1 MLCYQQQL
9 EQNQLQEARMNKN
22 VVDSIIASILF
33 TALSTVLGLI
43 LQAFGFSTQGSV
55 ITAAFTLL
63 VLMVVFLAVRKF
75 YPTYVRKLTERL
87 VENTLNVSVNETD
100 ESKIAFKKKIVERVQ
115 LGSSG
120 IELKQ
125 NNSVV
130 EFLNQEACESQIQ
143 DAARNAKIV
152 KILTIRG
159 EKYFLGP
166 KSLLYDL
173 YSAKRGTGVKI
184 QVLVLSPESDHI
196 TEEHASIL
204 GHRSAEEIREKMR
217 IILKYVTHIA
227 KQHKNFEVRCYNESP
242 NFKILLFDEVMFVS
256 SFAAGTAKNDKNAK
270 MLQITR
276 EGDPLYMGFERYFD
290 DLLKRS
296 VPPESILGGRV

>member
-1 MLCYQQQL
+1 MICYQQQL
-9 EQNQLQEARMNKN
+9 EHNQLQEVRMNKN

-43 LQAFGFSTQGSV
+43 LQAFGVSPQGSV
-55 ITAAFTLL
+55 ITAVFALFA
-63 VLMVVFLAVRKF
+63 LMMIFLAVRKF
-75 YPTYVRKLTERL
+75 YSTFLRKLTEQL
-87 VENTLNVSVNETD
+87 LEKALNVSINETD
-100 ESKIAFKKKIVERVQ
+100 EAKTAFKRKIVERVQ

-130 EFLNQEACESQIQ
+130 EFLNQEACESHIQ
-143 DAARNAKIV
+143 EVARNAKKV

-173 YSAKRGTGVKI
+173 YSLKQTTGAKI
-184 QVLVLSPESDHI
+184 EVLVLSPESDYI
-196 TEEHASIL
+196 TEEHASNL

-217 IILKYVTHIA
+217 IILNYVAHIA

-242 NFKILLFDEVMFVS
+242 NFKILLFDDVMFVS

-276 EGDPLYMGFERYFD
+276 EGDPLFMGLERHFD

-296 VPPESILGGRV
+296 VPPESILGRRV